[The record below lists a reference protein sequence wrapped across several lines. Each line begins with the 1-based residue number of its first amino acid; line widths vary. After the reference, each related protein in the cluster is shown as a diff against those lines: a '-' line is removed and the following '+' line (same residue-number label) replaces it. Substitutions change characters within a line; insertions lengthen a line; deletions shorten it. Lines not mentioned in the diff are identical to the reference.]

1 MEGVCK
7 RLPLVSE
14 RWVNMAELKKYVSK
28 YTNYQIISGDKV
40 IRFER
45 RRYQTDD
52 PEEQKIIEGLKQFGT
67 PEVDF
72 DRATSPAAQ
81 ADVRAAQLT
90 EEIAQKDAKILELEA
105 ELEKLRALA
114 EAEADVPEQLKKSG
128 KKR

>member
-1 MEGVCK
+1 
-7 RLPLVSE
+7 
-14 RWVNMAELKKYVSK
+14 MAELKKYVSK
-28 YTNYQIISGDKV
+28 YTNYQIISGNKV

-52 PEEQKIIEGLKQFGT
+52 PAEQKIIEGLKQFGT
-67 PEVDF
+67 LEVDF

-114 EAEADVPEQLKKSG
+114 EAEADIPSSEDGRYSEAAEEVRQEG
-128 KKR
+128 KVGEVNVT